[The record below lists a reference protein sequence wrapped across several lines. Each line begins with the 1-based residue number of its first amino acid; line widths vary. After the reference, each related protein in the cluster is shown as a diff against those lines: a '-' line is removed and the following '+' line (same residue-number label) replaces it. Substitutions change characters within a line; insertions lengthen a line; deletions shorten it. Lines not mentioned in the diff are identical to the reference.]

1 MPITG
6 QKTTIPYVST
16 PNVVIDNLQ
25 NKNIL
30 SWDSTLKAFV
40 NSSINLSISIDSQ
53 GNGDQQIVKEATD
66 EHIVLRDLVAGSNI
80 SLSLDSNGNII
91 ISQDISNIPVANAEN
106 LGTGVEIYNGKI
118 NSNLTF
124 NTIDAG
130 NNITLTEQ
138 NNVITIATSS
148 PNDAIN
154 TGTGAGVYK
163 DKFNNNIRLRSLS
176 AGKNINITENADDI
190 EIFTNL
196 GTGVDEEI
204 TSRFEFRVNFDASG
218 NVSAATN
225 LPTGW
230 SYTVL
235 NNVISIT
242 HNTGRTLAYVTY
254 FGYDSSTTS
263 YRMRVPTSAYYISYQ
278 QGTET
283 TNFDMLINAASAG
296 TFSNGHAIIK
306 LVF

>member
-6 QKTTIPYVST
+6 QKTTIPYIST

-30 SWDSTLKAFV
+30 SWDSTQKAFV
-40 NSSINLSISIDSQ
+40 NSSINLSVSIDPE
-53 GNGDQQIVKEATD
+53 GNGDQQLVKEATD
-66 EHIVLRDLVAGSNI
+66 EHTVLRDLVGGSNI
-80 SLSLDSNGNII
+80 TLSLDSNGNIV
-91 ISQDISNIPVANAEN
+91 ISQDISSIPLVDGEN
-106 LGTGVEIYNGKI
+106 LGTGTEIFNGKI
-118 NSNLTF
+118 NAKLTF
-124 NTIDAG
+124 NTIDGG

-138 NNVITIATSS
+138 DNVITIATSS
-148 PNDAIN
+148 PNDAVN

-190 EIFTNL
+190 EIYTNL

-230 SYTVL
+230 SYTVS